1 MTADT
6 DRQAQIVK
14 AVETKLRDTS
24 APFLE
29 GPLLDTAVQ
38 IWHDF
43 ADETD
48 VSRTQK
54 PETWAAALL
63 YIIDQMQMG
72 NNVSQGDVAD
82 WFDVSDI
89 TVSKKY
95 RQIADALDLTT
106 ADPRYLSDALRRRI
120 ERDLGHLPEDEP
132 LTEGAGQS
140 HWHLPLGFRDD
151 DAYRDAQDLV
161 YDGWDALSQGD
172 VDFAEDCFE
181 EALGIDDMLADAYN
195 GLAAVALDRADLE
208 RAEERYETAYDLARE
223 TLGTEAPNAFYWWDE
238 IETRPYMR
246 AREGLARLYR
256 RTGRYEEAAAEYEA
270 LLRLNPNDNQGA
282 RFEIGPLYQLAG
294 TLDAVLDAYQQYA
307 DNYPD
312 DWGDPH
318 HRFCWGLALL
328 HDNQPKAALRRWRE
342 GIFQNVYVAP
352 LLLDEPL
359 PDTDIWHGIDIGE
372 PFYAEDYLD
381 RYGALW
387 DDEAR
392 AALAVLWQADSL
404 QENLDEWLDLG
415 RRLNDLA
422 EAARGG
428 DEDAQRQW
436 RQLVRKQQS
445 IEDASLSN
453 SDLRR
458 LLKQMP

>member
-29 GPLLDTAVQ
+29 GPLLDTAVR

-63 YIIDQMQMG
+63 YIIDQMQLG

-95 RQIADALDLTT
+95 REIADALDLTT
-106 ADPRYLSDALRRRI
+106 ADPRYLSDALLRRI
-120 ERDLGHLPEDEP
+120 ERDFGRLPKDEP
-132 LTEGAGQS
+132 LTEVAGQS
-140 HWHLPLGFRDD
+140 YWHLPFGFRDD
-151 DAYRDAQDLV
+151 DAYQDAQDLV
-161 YDGWDALSQGD
+161 YDGWDALSQGE

-181 EALGIDDMLADAYN
+181 EALGIDDLLADAYN
-195 GLAAVALDRADLE
+195 GLAAVALDRGDLE
-208 RAEERYETAYDLARE
+208 QAEEHYETAYDLARD
-223 TLGTEAPNAFYWWDE
+223 TLGTEAPNAFYWWEE
-238 IETRPYMR
+238 IDTRPYMR

-256 RTGRYEEAAAEYEA
+256 EMGRYEDAAAEYES
-270 LLRLNPNDNQGA
+270 LLRLNPGDNQGA

-294 TLDAVLDAYQQYA
+294 NRDAALNAYEQYA
-307 DNYPD
+307 ETYPD

-318 HRFCWGLALL
+318 HRFCWGLALFR
-328 HDNQPKAALRRWRE
+328 DDQPKSALRRWRE
-342 GIFQNVYVAP
+342 AIFQNVYVAP

-359 PDTDIWHGIDIGE
+359 PDTDVWHSINLGE

-381 RYGALW
+381 RYGTLW
-387 DDEAR
+387 DEEAR
-392 AALAVLWQADSL
+392 AALGVLWPADSL
-404 QENLDEWLDLG
+404 QEDLDEWLDLG

-422 EAARGG
+422 DAARGG
-428 DEDAQRQW
+428 DEAARRQW

-445 IEDASLSN
+445 IEDTTLSN

-458 LLKQMP
+458 LLKRMP

>member
-6 DRQAQIVK
+6 DRQTQIVE

-29 GPLLDTAVQ
+29 GPLLDAAVQ

-63 YIIDQMQMG
+63 YIIDQMQLG
-72 NNVSQGDVAD
+72 NNVSQNDVAD
-82 WFDVSDI
+82 WFDVADI

-95 RQIADALDLTT
+95 REIADALDLTT

-120 ERDLGHLPEDEP
+120 ERDLGHLPEGEP

-140 HWHLPLGFRDD
+140 HWHLPFGFRDD
-151 DAYRDAQDLV
+151 DAYQDAQDLV
-161 YDGWDALSQGD
+161 YDGWDALWENE
-172 VDFAEDCFE
+172 VDWAAECFE
-181 EALGIDDMLADAYN
+181 EALVLDDMLADAYN
-195 GLAAVALDRADLE
+195 GLAAVALRRDNLNEAKE
-208 RAEERYETAYDLARE
+208 HYQTAYNLARE
-223 TLGTEAPNAFYWWDE
+223 TLGTEAPNAFYWWGD
-238 IETRPYMR
+238 IDTRPYMR
-246 AREGLARLYR
+246 AREGRARLYR
-256 RTGRYEEAAAEYEA
+256 ATGRYEDAAAEYEA
-270 LLRLNPNDNQGA
+270 LLRLNPGDNQGA
-282 RFEIGPLYQLAG
+282 RFEIGPLYQLADDLG
-294 TLDAVLDAYQQYA
+294 AALDAYDRYA
-307 DNYPD
+307 ETYPD

-318 HRFCWGLALL
+318 HRFCWGLALF
-328 HDNQPKAALRRWRE
+328 HDDQPKAALRRWRE
-342 GIFQNVYVAP
+342 AIFRNVYVAP

-359 PDTDIWHGIDIGE
+359 PDTKVWHGINLGE

-387 DDEAR
+387 DNEAR
-392 AALAVLWQADSL
+392 AALAVLWQADPL
-404 QENLDEWLDLG
+404 REDLDEWLDLG

-422 EAARGG
+422 DAARGG

-445 IEDASLSN
+445 IEDTSLSN

-458 LLKQMP
+458 LLKRMP